1 MHFVLNPCPTCGEQ
15 FDFPVTGCM
24 TFVGDLLTAS
34 TGGKCPKCGT
44 QVVVDEP
51 QEQGHRVDS
60 LSLAQ
65 SEEEIRAVKIVDLD
79 LSVRCRNALVQMG
92 LETVG
97 DMLELTKTDLANRLG
112 HIQLCIKEIDDLLAG
127 KGLKQRER

>member
-1 MHFVLNPCPTCGEQ
+1 MYFVLNPCPTCGER

-24 TFVGDLLTAS
+24 TFVGDLLMAS

-44 QVVVDEP
+44 QVVVDGP
-51 QEQGHRVDS
+51 QDQDQRVDS

-65 SEEEIRAVKIVDLD
+65 SDDEIRAVQIVDLD
-79 LSVRCRNALVQMG
+79 LSVRCRLAPVRAG

-97 DMLELTKTDLANRLG
+97 DLLELAKADLADRLG
-112 HIQLCIKEIDDLLAG
+112 HVQSCIKEIDEILAG
-127 KGLKQRER
+127 KGLKQRED